1 MYISKERRSQASS
14 PVTTEE
20 KGNLMSLV
28 GQLAWAARES
38 LPHIAYDVSDLQQRF
53 NTATVAELVRANSV
67 LRTAK
72 KLVKEIALNFVPLNL
87 KDIVF
92 SSVTDASFAGQP
104 NGGSQLGFAILIGDR
119 AILEG
124 SGKANMLDWGSKKI
138 HRVVKSTLA
147 AEAAAMSFGFDR
159 AIYARAVFSEIIG
172 GRTTSWKISSKDIP
186 VALQLCDKNGF
197 LPGNDRELGLAT
209 DCKSLFDLCNRPTST
224 PTEKRITLDLLD
236 VREHIDNDDD
246 VTVRWIPTAAMLV
259 DALTKHL
266 PDTTVLNAFFRTNV
280 YSLRE
285 DPALEAQR
293 EEARQ
298 ARKKKKQEKNTTTT
312 TRTTSS

>member
-1 MYISKERRSQASS
+1 
-14 PVTTEE
+14 
-20 KGNLMSLV
+20 
-28 GQLAWAARES
+28 
-38 LPHIAYDVSDLQQRF
+38 
-53 NTATVAELVRANSV
+53 
-67 LRTAK
+67 
-72 KLVKEIALNFVPLNL
+72 
-87 KDIVF
+87 
-92 SSVTDASFAGQP
+92 
-104 NGGSQLGFAILIGDR
+104 
-119 AILEG
+119 
-124 SGKANMLDWGSKKI
+124 
-138 HRVVKSTLA
+138 
-147 AEAAAMSFGFDR
+147 
-159 AIYARAVFSEIIG
+159 
-172 GRTTSWKISSKDIP
+172 